1 MLPVPLAEAFR
12 LLADRGLIDRVSG
25 ATAGA
30 LEEAL
35 QAVAIGMRLDAIYAE
50 HPEARPSEE
59 EVTQMAKRA
68 GVVNL

>member
-12 LLADRGLIDRVSG
+12 LLAARGLIDSVSG
-25 ATAGA
+25 ATARA

-35 QAVAIGMRLDAIYAE
+35 QAVVIGMRLDAVYAE

-59 EVTQMAKRA
+59 EVAQMAKRA
-68 GVVNL
+68 GVVHS